1 MLESLIALGVI
12 LVVVCLSEAAEARG
26 IRVPILGRIFEL
38 LAEAMWRLWL
48 LLIALTIV
56 AIALV
61 VAFDA
66 SGVPIVAWLAGVVAL
81 VAVVAVARRVFDW
94 RFDGL
99 VRRSDRTH
107 RRYPVERRIED
118 AHSEGWEA
126 LKRRRFEQ
134 AASAYREAADLGDV
148 DAMVNLANIL
158 SDELD
163 SSDEAERWYR
173 RAIQAGSTTAA
184 ENLALQRLDE
194 DRVEEAQ
201 KLFELAR
208 RGGDSAGYIGLADIA
223 VDEGELERARALL
236 EIAIIEGELDAY
248 CRLGDVL
255 ASLGRDAE
263 AEQRL
268 REGLALGAKGVTPV
282 LAQLLRTARR
292 DDEASAARRPRA
304 LHRCVDEDR
313 AVGLGEVGEWGDV
326 VDPRACSFRR
336 GARSRRSASAGRL
349 S

>member
-118 AHSEGWEA
+118 AHSEAGRRSSGVA
-126 LKRRRFEQ
+126 LSKRRR
-134 AASAYREAADLGDV
+134 
-148 DAMVNLANIL
+148 
-158 SDELD
+158 
-163 SSDEAERWYR
+163 
-173 RAIQAGSTTAA
+173 
-184 ENLALQRLDE
+184 
-194 DRVEEAQ
+194 
-201 KLFELAR
+201 
-208 RGGDSAGYIGLADIA
+208 
-223 VDEGELERARALL
+223 
-236 EIAIIEGELDAY
+236 
-248 CRLGDVL
+248 
-255 ASLGRDAE
+255 
-263 AEQRL
+263 
-268 REGLALGAKGVTPV
+268 
-282 LAQLLRTARR
+282 RTARR
-292 DDEASAARRPRA
+292 PTSAMSMR
-304 LHRCVDEDR
+304 
-313 AVGLGEVGEWGDV
+313 W
-326 VDPRACSFRR
+326 ST
-336 GARSRRSASAGRL
+336 SRTS
-349 S
+349 